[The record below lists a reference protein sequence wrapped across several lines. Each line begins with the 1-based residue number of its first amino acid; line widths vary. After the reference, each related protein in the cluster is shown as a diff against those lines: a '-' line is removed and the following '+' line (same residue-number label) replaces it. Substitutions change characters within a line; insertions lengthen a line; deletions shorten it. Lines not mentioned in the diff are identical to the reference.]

1 MIRRIG
7 GRFARLGPYLQFAGM
22 AAVFLASQALA
33 QTPGASE
40 RAAAPGGG
48 ERQDMRAQLMPRR
61 YTTLGAE
68 IGAKVNRL
76 GFREGERFRE
86 GDRLIEFD
94 CSIQVAQHDR
104 ALAQQFAAKNVLTGS
119 QRLAEL
125 KAIGGV
131 ELRNAEAEVQK
142 AGAEVAFSKATLE
155 KCVVLAPFPG
165 RVAEQKVRE
174 QQFVQPGQLLLDI
187 LDDSALELEFIAPTR
202 WLAWL
207 KPGYAFRV
215 RVEDTGKTYPARV
228 QRVGARA
235 DPVSQTVKAVAVI
248 DGQFAELLAG
258 MSGRV
263 MITTPGR
270 ATP

>member
-1 MIRRIG
+1 MNPPAIARR
-7 GRFARLGPYLQFAGM
+7 ARDLLLAGL
-22 AAVFLASQALA
+22 AAALVAPALA
-33 QTPGASE
+33 QTRTQPQGALE
-40 RAAAPGGG
+40 RAAAPGAP
-48 ERQDMRAQLMPRR
+48 ERQDMRAQLMPLR

-76 GFREGERFRE
+76 GFREGERFGE
-86 GDRLIEFD
+86 GERLIEFD

-104 ALAQQFAAKNVLTGS
+104 ALAQQFAAKNVLSGS

-125 KAIGGV
+125 NAIGGV
-131 ELRNAEAEVQK
+131 ELRNAEAEQQK
-142 AGAEVAFSKATLE
+142 ASAELAFSKATLE
-155 KCVVLAPFPG
+155 KCVILAPFPG

-174 QQFVQPGQLLLDI
+174 QQFVQAGQPLLDI

-202 WLAWL
+202 WLGWL
-207 KPGYAFRV
+207 KPGYVFKV

-248 DGQFAELLAG
+248 DGRFSELLAG

-263 MITTPGR
+263 IITSPGKN
-270 ATP
+270 AP